1 MKPPVWIAAIAL
13 LSAVAAASGPS
24 SAPPFA
30 FLEPSVRVTQDDRAT
45 LDSGDVIA
53 RVLPADDGHIAF
65 FAASRLKARPEALLE
80 WTRAIDEL
88 KRGPMVLAVGRFS
101 DPAADDDLDA
111 LTLEPGEV
119 DALKRCRASSCDF
132 KLAAGE
138 IIGLQDAIRGAGSA
152 WRDAVQR
159 ELRRLLVAR
168 VRLHQQNG
176 LLALP
181 PYADHGG
188 RMSVGEAFS
197 AMTARSPWLTRAFP
211 DVVTSLLAPRRMPP
225 AGDAF
230 YYWSRDR
237 YGSGKTVVT
246 VTYVQLLESDR
257 TPQAM
262 TVSTQLYAS
271 HYIDGALGVTA
282 VSCDDA
288 AATNPADDL
297 RQGYGGQ
304 EAGLHRCYLAYLNRT
319 RVDLLGGLF
328 GPLKRA
334 VIEDRVESDGPA
346 LMRAVTR
353 RLESRRPR
361 AEGGDS

>member
-1 MKPPVWIAAIAL
+1 MKRLVWIASVAL
-13 LSAVAAASGPS
+13 FSAVATAAGSGITS
-24 SAPPFA
+24 PFA
-30 FLEPSVRVTQDDRAT
+30 FLEPTVRVSQADRAQ
-45 LDSGDVIA
+45 LDTGGVIA

-65 FAASRLKARPEALLE
+65 FGAARLKARPEALIE

-88 KRGPMVLAVGRFS
+88 KRGSMVLAVGRFS
-101 DPAADDDLDA
+101 DRIADNDLDA
-111 LTLEPGEV
+111 LILEPGEI
-119 DALKRCRASSCDF
+119 DALKRCRPSGCDF
-132 KLAAGE
+132 KLAAAE
-138 IIGLQDAIRGAGSA
+138 IHRLQDAVRGAGSE
-152 WRDAVQR
+152 WRDEVQR
-159 ELRRLLVAR
+159 EFRRILIAR
-168 VRLHQQNG
+168 VRLHRQNG

-211 DVVTSLLAPRRMPP
+211 DVVNSLLAPRPVAP

-246 VTYVQLLESDR
+246 VTYVQLSHSDR
-257 TPQAM
+257 APQSM

-282 VSCDDA
+282 VVCD
-288 AATNPADDL
+288 
-297 RQGYGGQ
+297 
-304 EAGLHRCYLAYLNRT
+304 EAGQSCYLAYLNRT

-328 GPLKRA
+328 GVFKRA
-334 VIEDRVESDGPA
+334 VIEDRVESEGPA
-346 LMRAVTR
+346 LMRDVAR
-353 RLESRRPR
+353 RLESRRR
-361 AEGGDS
+361 APEGGES

>member
-1 MKPPVWIAAIAL
+1 MKPLVLLASVAL
-13 LSAVAAASGPS
+13 LSAVAVVSGPGI
-24 SAPPFA
+24 APPFA
-30 FLEPSVRVTQDDRAT
+30 FLEPTVRVDQADRAR
-45 LDSGDVIA
+45 LDTGDVIA

-65 FAASRLKARPEALLE
+65 FAAARLKAQPEALLE

-88 KRGPMVLAVGRFS
+88 KRGSMVLAVGRFS
-101 DPAADDDLDA
+101 DPIADDDLDA
-111 LTLEPGEV
+111 LTLEPGEI
-119 DALKRCRASSCDF
+119 DALKRCRVGSCDI
-132 KLAAGE
+132 KLAATE
-138 IIGLQDAIRGAGSA
+138 IRGLQDVLRSAGSE
-152 WRDAVQR
+152 WREAAQR
-159 ELRRLLVAR
+159 EFRRILIAR
-168 VRLHQQNG
+168 VRLHQRSG

-211 DVVTSLLAPRRMPP
+211 DVVNSLLAPRRVPP
-225 AGDAF
+225 PCADAF

-246 VTYVQLLESDR
+246 VTYVQLLQSDR

-282 VSCDDA
+282 VVCDA
-288 AATNPADDL
+288 AEAATPAD
-297 RQGYGGQ
+297 
-304 EAGLHRCYLAYLNRT
+304 AGLHACYLTYLNRT

-328 GPLKRA
+328 GVFKRA
-334 VIEDRVESDGPA
+334 VIEDRVESEGPA
-346 LMRAVTR
+346 LMRDVTG
-353 RLESRRPR
+353 RLERRR
-361 AEGGDS
+361 TGGDPMRAGG